1 MLANTAG
8 HRVEVREAAER
19 AAEVPVSPFAPYTK
33 LTSVLSAGH
42 AHVRRREV
50 EQKEV
55 GDGPHPLV
63 RRDDPDNDQV
73 PGDGHQQNQRER
85 DRPERHAP
93 RRLREPVGVGQVRGV
108 SGQGH
113 GSL

>member
-1 MLANTAG
+1 M
-8 HRVEVREAAER
+8 
-19 AAEVPVSPFAPYTK
+19 
-33 LTSVLSAGH
+33 
-42 AHVRRREV
+42 
-50 EQKEV
+50 
-55 GDGPHPLV
+55 

-108 SGQGH
+108 SGQDMVRCEEDTCVCVCVCVCVCLRTGRAVCVCVD
-113 GSL
+113 SLQEAESTRTLIGACSI